1 MRTHYNFDNQVVLI
15 TGAGSG
21 FGKLAAEQ
29 FAAAGAR
36 LALCDLNETAV
47 STLAR
52 QLEAGGAQVMAM
64 ACDVGV
70 PAQVAAFF
78 AAVDNSFDRLD
89 VAINNAGVS
98 HAKVRLHETDLAMWD
113 RVIDTNL
120 KGVYLCMQQELARMV
135 TRNSG
140 AILNVSSAA
149 GIMGAPF
156 ISLYSASKH
165 GVIGLTKSAALEYGR
180 KGIRVNALC
189 PAFALTPMVEASL
202 NAAGGKSRENLE
214 AGNPMRRLGEM
225 DEVVQAMLWACCDDN
240 SFMNGAVIPIDGGLS
255 AT

>member
-1 MRTHYNFDNQVVLI
+1 MRTRYDFDNQVVLI

-21 FGKLAAEQ
+21 FGKLAAER

-36 LALCDLNETAV
+36 LALCDSNAGAIAAV
-47 STLAR
+47 AR
-52 QLEAGGAQVMAM
+52 QLEAGGTAVVAE

-70 PAQVAAFF
+70 PEQVQAFF
-78 AAVDNSFDRLD
+78 AAVDARFDRLD

-98 HAKVRLHETDLAMWD
+98 HAKLRLHETDLAMWE
-113 RVIDTNL
+113 RVMGTNL
-120 KGVYLCMQQELARMV
+120 RGVYLCMQQELIRMV

-140 AILNVSSAA
+140 VILNVSSAA
-149 GIMGAPF
+149 GILGAPF
-156 ISLYSASKH
+156 LSLYSASKH

-189 PAFALTPMVEASL
+189 PAFTLTPLVQASL
-202 NAAGGKSRENLE
+202 DAAGGKSRENLE

-225 DEVVQAMLWACCDDN
+225 EEVVQAMLWACCDDN
-240 SFMNGAVIPIDGGLS
+240 SFMNGAVIPVDGGL
-255 AT
+255 AAG

>member
-1 MRTHYNFDNQVVLI
+1 MRTRYDFDHQVVLI

-21 FGKLAAEQ
+21 FGRLAAER

-36 LALCDLNETAV
+36 LALCDIDGKAIDAV
-47 STLAR
+47 AR
-52 QLEAGGAQVMAM
+52 QLEAGGASVVAA
-64 ACDVGV
+64 ACDVGD
-70 PAQVAAFF
+70 PEQVAAFF
-78 AAVDNSFDRLD
+78 AAVDARFDRLD

-113 RVIDTNL
+113 RAVGTNL
-120 KGVYLCMQQELARMV
+120 KGVWLCMQQELARMV

-149 GIMGAPF
+149 GLMGAPF
-156 ISLYSASKH
+156 LSLYSASKH

-189 PAFALTPMVEASL
+189 PAFTLTPMVEASL
-202 NAAGGKSRENLE
+202 NAAGGKSRDNLE

-240 SFMNGAVIPIDGGLS
+240 SFLNGAVIPIDGGLS
-255 AT
+255 AS